1 MAFLDLLWSGI
12 SYLFTL
18 LGSWLSLFFLAP
30 FQNVEVLWIL
40 IPIWL
45 NLIVTDFYQEK
56 HGTTI
61 GNAITNGVTML
72 WVGIDWIRFTLRN
85 YTSWEWIIILK
96 ILLCLSAIAFGLFI
110 VIKGVQGKPIVH
122 LLGRV
127 RETSYLMLVIS
138 PVIYNIIPPSASYF
152 LSILLFFP
160 LFYLVFEL
168 IDRSLPD
175 PKAFQEDQQNPL
187 DAQNL
192 KL

>member
-1 MAFLDLLWSGI
+1 MAFFDILWSGI

-110 VIKGVQGKPIVH
+110 VIK
-122 LLGRV
+122 
-127 RETSYLMLVIS
+127 
-138 PVIYNIIPPSASYF
+138 
-152 LSILLFFP
+152 
-160 LFYLVFEL
+160 
-168 IDRSLPD
+168 
-175 PKAFQEDQQNPL
+175 
-187 DAQNL
+187 
-192 KL
+192 